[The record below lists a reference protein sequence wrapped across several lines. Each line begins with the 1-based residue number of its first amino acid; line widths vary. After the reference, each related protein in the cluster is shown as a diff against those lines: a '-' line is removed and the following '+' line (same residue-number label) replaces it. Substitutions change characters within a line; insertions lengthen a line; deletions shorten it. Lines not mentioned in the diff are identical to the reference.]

1 MEEIISWIR
10 SKNPDMDGE
19 IAGDTDLIESRLI
32 ASVSFLEFIGLLEE
46 LSGRQIDVGSLSV
59 ADFRTIDRINENF
72 LTPVGADSPA

>member
-10 SKNPDMDGE
+10 SKNPDLDGE

-32 ASVSFLEFIGLLEE
+32 SSVSFLEFVALLEE
-46 LSGRQIDVGSLSV
+46 LSGQSIDVGSLSV

-72 LTPVGADSPA
+72 LTPVA

>member
-1 MEEIISWIR
+1 MQEIIDWIR
-10 SKNPDMDGE
+10 SKNPELEGE

-46 LSGRQIDVGSLSV
+46 LSGKQIDVTSLSV

-72 LTPVGADSPA
+72 LAPVA